1 MVRALPLAVT
11 LFMLSSGCGTTAHA
25 LLECL
30 ARRRRTKRTTGDYYS
45 DMAKTAGV
53 KDLKAKLSQYL
64 RDVKHGETVLVTEH
78 GQVVAKLVP
87 LRDEE
92 GKLSKVERER
102 RQLVADGLVS
112 HLGTQEEGDWPEPTG
127 HGVSRED
134 LEAALEADR
143 EDRV

>member
-1 MVRALPLAVT
+1 
-11 LFMLSSGCGTTAHA
+11 
-25 LLECL
+25 
-30 ARRRRTKRTTGDYYS
+30 
-45 DMAKTAGV
+45 MAKTAGV
-53 KDLKAKLSQYL
+53 KELKAKLSQYL

-87 LRDEE
+87 LRAETEE
-92 GKLSKVERER
+92 EQLSREEREA
-102 RQLVADGLVS
+102 RQLLEDGLVS
-112 HLGTQEEGDWPEPTG
+112 HLGTQGELPPPTG